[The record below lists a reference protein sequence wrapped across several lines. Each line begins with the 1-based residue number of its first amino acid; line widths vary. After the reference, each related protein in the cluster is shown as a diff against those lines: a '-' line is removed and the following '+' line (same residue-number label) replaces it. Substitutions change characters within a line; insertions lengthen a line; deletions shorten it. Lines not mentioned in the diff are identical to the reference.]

1 MNPWRFYPSTAH
13 RSSIMRTV
21 ESLLTN
27 AVKSVASAILLEHA
41 TIAAKPVSN
50 QPHEHR
56 DGGRVEEGY
65 LEPFLIWPASAD

>member
-1 MNPWRFYPSTAH
+1 
-13 RSSIMRTV
+13 MRTV

-41 TIAAKPVSN
+41 TIAAKPVSH

-65 LEPFLIWPASAD
+65 LEPFLI